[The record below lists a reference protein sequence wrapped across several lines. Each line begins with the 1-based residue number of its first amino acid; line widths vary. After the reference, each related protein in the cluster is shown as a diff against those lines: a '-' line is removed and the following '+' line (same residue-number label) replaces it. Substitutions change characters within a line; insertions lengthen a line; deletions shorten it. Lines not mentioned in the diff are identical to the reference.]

1 MWCRSPYLQSAAP
14 FAPWIRAIARDAA
27 MSAGPGRDVPLY
39 LDLHSN
45 LDAAGVIRG
54 QIVGAPEP
62 GTLLLLGPGLAIL
75 ARRRIRV

>member
-1 MWCRSPYLQSAAP
+1 
-14 FAPWIRAIARDAA
+14 

-45 LDAAGVIRG
+45 PDAAGVMRG
-54 QIVGAPEP
+54 QIVGAPGP